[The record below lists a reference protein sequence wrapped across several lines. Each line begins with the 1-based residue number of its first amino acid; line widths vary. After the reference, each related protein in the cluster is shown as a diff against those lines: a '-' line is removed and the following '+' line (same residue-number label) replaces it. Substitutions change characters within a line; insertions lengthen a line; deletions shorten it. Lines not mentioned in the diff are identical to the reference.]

1 MVDLKTKKIDD
12 AVVWYQEE
20 RKKYKRFSLKMELLL
35 KEILDEQG
43 ITYYEVSSRCKD
55 VKSFKEKVEKKG
67 YENPK
72 DEIFDFSG
80 IRVIT
85 YVESEVNKVSE
96 VIDNEFYIIE
106 EHSVDKTKELNDD
119 QFGYRS
125 VHYVAKLNDERSEL
139 PEYNKYQ
146 NIPFEIQVRTLL
158 QHAWAEIEHD
168 RSYKLKEKLPENLE
182 LKRRFHLLAANLEL
196 ADREFDKIVNDIEN
210 YTQQIHITTGSK
222 TEINPVTLEKY
233 FYSKIKGKLDLI
245 NDEKK
250 IDEII
255 FVLQLFNIS
264 SIEDFDLLITP
275 EFISKYKE
283 YYEGT
288 PTFTF
293 SLFVQDVLMFTN
305 IDKYLSTIF
314 PYLAHWTAMDEKDY
328 NFYKSIGIDIDKAI
342 ENGYFEIYK
351 RFENT
356 SEKDE

>member
-1 MVDLKTKKIDD
+1 MADLKTKKIDD
-12 AVVWYQEE
+12 AVAWYQEE

-43 ITYYEVSSRCKD
+43 ITYYEISSRCKD

-168 RSYKLKEKLPENLE
+168 RSYKLKEKLPETLE

-196 ADREFDKIVNDIEN
+196 ADREFDKIVYDIEH

-233 FYSKIKGKLDLI
+233 FDSKITGKLDLI
-245 NDEKK
+245 NDERE
-250 IDEII
+250 IDDII
-255 FVLQLFNIS
+255 RVLQLFNIS
-264 SIEDFDLLITP
+264 SIEDFDLLINP
-275 EFISKYKE
+275 ELISKYQE
-283 YYEGT
+283 YYGDASS
-288 PTFTF
+288 TFL
-293 SLFVQDVLMFTN
+293 LFVQDVLMFTDS
-305 IDKYLSTIF
+305 DKYFSTIF
-314 PYLAHWTAMDEKDY
+314 PNVNHWNRIVENDY
-328 NFYKSIGIDIDKAI
+328 YFYKSIGVEIDNAI
-342 ENGYFEIYK
+342 ENGYFTIDDESEIAST
-351 RFENT
+351 N
-356 SEKDE
+356 DE